1 MNSLD
6 KTLDSIAAS
15 EPPADLVNAAQQRLE
30 AAVAARIAATPAS
43 RARRSVAGWL
53 AAGASVVAVV
63 LAVVVLP
70 LTSTPALAFSAVQ
83 EHFIDFRTLRF
94 DMTQEVA
101 GQKGPVTHFAVT
113 RDGNLR
119 TDIGSDLSVIVNKS
133 EGRVLTLVHPDHIA
147 IESPI
152 GGGNVADDESMRW
165 LEDIRRFQGAAQR
178 LPDARTI
185 DGRRAYGWKLRTGN
199 MDIVLWATE
208 GGLPLEMRMT
218 GEHEMRFDFHFE
230 FDVPLPARMFS
241 TAMPAGYSRA
251 PAEN

>member
-6 KTLDSIAAS
+6 KTLESIAAS
-15 EPPADLVNAAQQRLE
+15 EPPADMVDSAQQRLE
-30 AAVAARIAATPAS
+30 AAVAARIAVTAP
-43 RARRSVAGWL
+43 RARRRVTGWL
-53 AAGASVVAVV
+53 AAGASAAAAAV
-63 LAVVVLP
+63 LAVVLLP
-70 LTSTPALAFSAVQ
+70 LTSAPVLAFSTVQ

-101 GQKGPVTHFAVT
+101 GQKGPVTRVAMT

-119 TDIGSDLSVIVNKS
+119 TDIGTDLSVIVNTT
-133 EGRVLTLVHPDHIA
+133 EGRVLTLIHAEHVA
-147 IESPI
+147 MESPL
-152 GGGNVADDESMRW
+152 GGGKAGDDDSMRW

-178 LPDARTI
+178 LPEPRTI

-230 FDVPLPARMFS
+230 FDVPMPAAMFS
-241 TAMPAGYSRA
+241 TAMPAGYSPA
-251 PAEN
+251 PAED